1 MAEDDYDHV
10 PLDLDS
16 PEARG
21 AVEEAFKL
29 AAAARGAAIAIGN
42 AEAWTNYEL
51 EINRVVRETLT
62 DPLEQTVDRLAWAL
76 HGLATVAGAATY
88 YASLASGEDTL
99 ATDLAIQR
107 AIDAIKPGSGP
118 SND

>member
-21 AVEEAFKL
+21 AVAEAFTL
-29 AAAARGAAIAIGN
+29 AAAARDAASAGS

-51 EINRVVRETLT
+51 EVNRVVRETLT
-62 DPLEQTVDRLAWAL
+62 ESLEQTVDRLAWAL
-76 HGLATVAGAATY
+76 HGLATVAGSATR
-88 YASLASGEDTL
+88 YASLASGEDPL
-99 ATDLAIQR
+99 EIDRAVQR
-107 AIDAIKPGSGP
+107 AIDAIKPGTGP
-118 SND
+118 ANE